1 MFSITRNCI
10 IISGV
15 IILSACSST
24 SEWAS
29 RVAWTEIDTTA
40 LPRASDYQDAS
51 AVILLNEGKV
61 EIYAL
66 SENKFSV
73 FDRHQVIKIF
83 DPRGYKYA
91 NVMIPYGSQSQVES
105 IEARTISPDGEISV
119 LNPDKIYDVNLYPD
133 FVFYSDQRAKIFTM
147 PAVENDC
154 IVEYRYSI
162 TINSSTYGNSW
173 RFQETIPMKFSRFTL
188 LKPSEWEVEYRQ
200 YGFDA
205 EPEIVEAPAGF
216 KTSLIWSVSDMPA
229 LKSEIAMPPRL
240 DLGARLALSP
250 VAVRTWPEI
259 SRWYADLLKPQMD
272 LRGDLKSITS
282 KIIKGLETDEEKLR
296 AIYEW
301 TRDRIR
307 YIAVAIGIGGYE
319 PNPVQD
325 IMHNKYGDCKDMT
338 ILMCAIA
345 EEAGLDVYSALISTR
360 NHGIPDTSLPAVSQF
375 NHVIAFCPTIGDS
388 GIWMDATDKTCPFGQ
403 LPWYDQGMAVL
414 LVKPD
419 ETGEIVYTPKSVSGN
434 NRSQIVWDAKLDL
447 TGMALISGTSVYWG
461 AAANEIRQKLFY
473 SSKDAHRR
481 WLELY
486 LATRCSGS
494 MLDTFNI
501 SGVYPVEDPLKIH
514 YTFRT
519 PSFAQSTDRSLSF
532 QPAVL
537 SNFDLP
543 DYFRSPKRFTPI
555 QFQFPSRSSF
565 KLTVKLP
572 NGSSMQNQPVKDSL
586 NSNFGHAQW
595 VYMTELNEFIAE
607 CSYQLN
613 SEVVEPADYKYFQQ
627 FLDRIRRRDLR
638 QVYIS
643 TQ

>member
-1 MFSITRNCI
+1 MFSLTRNCFI
-10 IISGV
+10 VLSV
-15 IILSACSST
+15 IILSACSTT

-29 RVAWTEIDTTA
+29 RVSWTEIDTTA
-40 LPRASDYQDAS
+40 LPQASDYPDAS

-73 FDRHQVIKIF
+73 FDRHQVIRIF
-83 DPRGYKYA
+83 EPRGYKYA

-105 IEARTISPDGEISV
+105 IEARTISPNGEISV

-147 PAVENDC
+147 PAVENGC

-173 RFQETIPMKFSRFTL
+173 RFQETIPMKLSRFTL
-188 LKPSEWEVEYRQ
+188 LKPSEWDVEYRQ
-200 YGFDA
+200 YGFA
-205 EPEIVEAPAGF
+205 SEPKIIEAPAGF
-216 KTSLIWSVSDMPA
+216 KSSLVWEIRDMPA
-229 LKSEIAMPPRL
+229 IKSEIAMPPRL

-259 SRWYADLLKPQMD
+259 SKWYGELLKPQME

-282 KIIKGLETDEEKLR
+282 KIIKGLDTDEEKLR
-296 AIYEW
+296 AIFEW
-301 TRDRIR
+301 TRDRVR
-307 YIAVAIGIGGYE
+307 YIAVAIGIGGYQ

-338 ILMCAIA
+338 TLMCTIA
-345 EEAGLDVYSALISTR
+345 EEAGIEVYSALISTR

-375 NHVIAFCPTIGDS
+375 NHVIAYCPTVGDS

-403 LPWYDQGMAVL
+403 LPWYDQGMPVL
-414 LVKPD
+414 LVKPG
-419 ETGEIVYTPKSVSGN
+419 ESGEIVYTPGSVSDN
-434 NRSQIVWDAKLDL
+434 NRSQLIWDAELDS
-447 TGMALISGTSVYWG
+447 TGAARISGRSEYWG
-461 AAANEIRQKLFY
+461 AAANEIRQNLYF
-473 SSKDAHRR
+473 SSKNEHRR

-494 MLDTFNI
+494 VLDTFHI
-501 SGVYPVEDPLKIH
+501 SGVFSVKDPLKIH
-514 YTFRT
+514 YSFRT
-519 PSFAQSTDRSLSF
+519 PSFAQSTDESLSF

-537 SNFDLP
+537 LAFDLP

-555 QFQFPSRSSF
+555 QFQFPSRSSL
-565 KLTVKLP
+565 KLTVKLAH
-572 NGSSMQNQPVKDSL
+572 GWSMVNQPILDSL
-586 NSNFGHAQW
+586 YSDFGHARW
-595 VYMTELNEFIAE
+595 AYLTESNKFIAE

-613 SEVVEPADYKYFQQ
+613 SEAVEPADYASFQQ
-627 FLDRIRRRDLR
+627 FLDSIRKRDLR
-638 QVYIS
+638 QISIS